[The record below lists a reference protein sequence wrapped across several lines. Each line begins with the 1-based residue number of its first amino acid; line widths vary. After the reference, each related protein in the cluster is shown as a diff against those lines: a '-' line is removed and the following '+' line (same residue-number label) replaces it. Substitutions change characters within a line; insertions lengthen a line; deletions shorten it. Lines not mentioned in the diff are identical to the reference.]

1 MQITTEGKTFTDIES
16 FIEYKKQEAK
26 ERSKRDY
33 ILFLFLVSLPSE
45 SKTYN

>member
-1 MQITTEGKTFTDIES
+1 MRITTEDKTFSDIES

-26 ERSKRDY
+26 ERSKKDY
-33 ILFLFLVSLPSE
+33 ILFLFLVSIPSE